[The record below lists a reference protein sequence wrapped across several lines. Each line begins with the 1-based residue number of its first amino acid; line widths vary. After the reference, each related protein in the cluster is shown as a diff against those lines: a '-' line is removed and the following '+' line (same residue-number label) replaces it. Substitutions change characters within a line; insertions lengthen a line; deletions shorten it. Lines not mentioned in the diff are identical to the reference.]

1 MKKLLMALILA
12 VILTMTFATPAFAG
26 SPPDAAKKGLER
38 AILPDGGNDLTFGS
52 MLQGLIAPWFYGHSA
67 KGYAIGPL
75 YPWRVIIPG
84 LIAN

>member
-52 MLQGLIAPWFYGHSA
+52 MLQGLIAPWIYGHSA
-67 KGYAIGPL
+67 KGYAIGPTVA
-75 YPWRVIIPG
+75 YY
-84 LIAN
+84 LIFDFLGN